1 MTTIPQFDR
10 DVALATPT
18 KDLLDV
24 HNALVA
30 LVPGTTVLASWKRS
44 KVDLVDRVE
53 DMCRRAHEA
62 TAKVEDLDELIADVA
77 EMSQEDF
84 ELGMAQLEAE
94 RADTTDP
101 TMPMGEN
108 GNELVDDL
116 EQFKQQLRDKGV
128 EVVEDVAPEPTGART
143 IRAAAIDL
151 LCRVE
156 YHEDRN
162 KKSDPTN
169 RVEASVP
176 GARSVGLAYDD
187 IIQAIKAE
195 FPDANTSVA
204 CLRWYSVKIRV
215 EEHGYEGLRLPQR
228 RPRAKPRTGV

>member
-10 DVALATPT
+10 DTALATPT

-62 TAKVEDLDELIADVA
+62 TAKVEEEEDIDELIADVA
-77 EMSQEDF
+77 EMDQDDF
-84 ELGMAQLEAE
+84 ELGMAQLEADRE
-94 RADTTDP
+94 AETHKIDAASAA
-101 TMPMGEN
+101 
-108 GNELVDDL
+108 VDD
-116 EQFKQQLRDKGV
+116 DHPA
-128 EVVEDVAPEPTGART
+128 EDTAVAEPTGART

-162 KKSDPTN
+162 KKSDADN
-169 RVEASVP
+169 RVEASQP